1 VSEPAARKAP
11 QPRIERMRAALGRQA
26 FAPVTAVAL
35 ATRCHSPRLKKA
47 PAAFTAE
54 VGATVTAGKG
64 TTTALKL
71 AAMGSGKGRPSR
83 WR

>member
-1 VSEPAARKAP
+1 LRWRPRCQLAAA
-11 QPRIERMRAALGRQA
+11 E
-26 FAPVTAVAL
+26 
-35 ATRCHSPRLKKA
+35 KA

-71 AAMGSGKGRPSR
+71 AAMGSGKGTAVAMALITLFLTIATGMGIASYLAVHARQCGQSR
-83 WR
+83 L